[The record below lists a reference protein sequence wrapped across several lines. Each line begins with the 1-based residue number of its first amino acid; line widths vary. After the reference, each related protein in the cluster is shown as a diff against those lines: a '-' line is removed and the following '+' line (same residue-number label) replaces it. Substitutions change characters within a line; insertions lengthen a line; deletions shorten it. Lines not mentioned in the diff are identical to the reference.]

1 MDAQDDIWVDFSE
14 RKSFPAKPRDLLIIG
29 ALEAAFKEMVM
40 YKKVRVILF
49 LFIILCIIK
58 LCIRT

>member
-14 RKSFPAKPRDLLIIG
+14 RKSFPTKPRDLLIIG

-40 YKKVRVILF
+40 F
-49 LFIILCIIK
+49 D
-58 LCIRT
+58 